1 MTTAARTRPYRNDQ
15 RLIAGMLGLSAA
27 CHLFFGIALFV
38 LPSFMPKAAPPVPFV
53 TVDLMSAAPYAP
65 PRQAAAPAGPPPRA
79 EEPAPEPVPEPV
91 VEEPPEI
98 APPPAPK
105 PAEKVEVKPP
115 EPAEKPREKTGAK
128 APEKTVEPKPAET
141 AEPEEDL
148 DAAKKRALAAL
159 SKKVEARSR
168 PDSVAKA
175 ISDLRKKQSGP
186 VGLTGGGPGSP
197 GGISPNVPEGVS
209 DSVALPKI
217 MQFYVYDILNKHIN
231 AHWAFES
238 SLAGRNKN
246 LVARVLVT
254 IMRNGTIADHFFE
267 QRSGNAYFDD
277 SVDKA
282 IKKSNPAPPLPATYA
297 GDRFQ
302 IGLIFIPPE

>member
-1 MTTAARTRPYRNDQ
+1 MAARTRLYRNDQ
-15 RLIAGMLGLSAA
+15 RLLMSMLGLSAA

-53 TVDLMSAAPYAP
+53 TVDLMNMAAYAP
-65 PRQAAAPAGPPPRA
+65 APRSAAPAGALPKA
-79 EEPAPEPVPEPV
+79 EEPVNEPV
-91 VEEPPEI
+91 VEEPEEPPTPE
-98 APPPAPK
+98 PLPK
-105 PAEKVEVKPP
+105 PVEKAEIKPP
-115 EPAEKPREKTGAK
+115 EPVEKPAEKTGAK
-128 APEKTVEPKPAET
+128 APEKAPEPKPAESV
-141 AEPEEDL
+141 EPEEDL

-175 ISDLRKKQSGP
+175 IAALKKRGA
-186 VGLTGGGPGSP
+186 SP
-197 GGISPNVPEGVS
+197 GGLAAVGVGQTGVS
-209 DSVALPKI
+209 SGLPGGEGLSDAVALPKI

-246 LVARVLVT
+246 LEARVLVT

-282 IKKSNPAPPLPATYA
+282 IKKSNPAPPLPPTYA
-297 GDRFQ
+297 DDRFQ